1 MSVQLSMQPAKKVTF
16 IKFIPAIVW
25 FFVVLVLIWIPGKD
39 LPHSEFLFR
48 IDFDKFV
55 HVGIFGL
62 LAVLFC
68 WPFYKTDMARRNKIM
83 LFLLIAILTSGF
95 GYCTELIQKYWAV
108 GRSYDLM
115 DWLADTGG
123 AVGAFIFCT
132 IFLTRSAKKT
142 EV

>member
-1 MSVQLSMQPAKKVTF
+1 MILPANKISF
-16 IKFIPAIVW
+16 LKFIPAIIW
-25 FFVVLVLIWIPGKD
+25 FGVVLILIWIPGHD
-39 LPHSEFLFR
+39 LPHSEFLFK

-68 WPFYKTDMARRNKIM
+68 WPVYKTGLSVRKKI
-83 LFLLIAILTSGF
+83 LYFLVIAILTSGF
-95 GYCTELIQKYWAV
+95 GYCTELIQKYWAE

-123 AVGAFIFCT
+123 AIGAFIFCSKFFT
-132 IFLTRSAKKT
+132 KQPKSSSLQNS
-142 EV
+142 